1 MSVCL
6 CVCVHRCRGKQMV
19 GGPGVPNKSL
29 RFVFPGWQ
37 IFPFI
42 VFREVRD
49 LGNWQTRQLQRK
61 NVNVVPLARSTK
73 DHSFNVLMVEAKGG
87 DDFGKTTM
95 KFLNQ
100 THTKRGVVIPVCT
113 WHYGEKTSSTFSSF
127 DELRYAQ
134 DYRLDL
140 LPLRMED
147 VWPPQPPCGT
157 EHEFD
162 KDGDA
167 LDLIKMAMRP
177 AIAYIDAWM
186 FCRLYMP

>member
-1 MSVCL
+1 VEAKIRRVYKIL
-6 CVCVHRCRGKQMV
+6 
-19 GGPGVPNKSL
+19 
-29 RFVFPGWQ
+29 
-37 IFPFI
+37 
-42 VFREVRD
+42 
-49 LGNWQTRQLQRK
+49 
-61 NVNVVPLARSTK
+61 K

-113 WHYGEKTSSTFSSF
+113 WHYGEKTSSTFSSYH
-127 DELRYAQ
+127 ELRYAQ
-134 DYRLDL
+134 DYGLDL

-177 AIAYIDAWM
+177 AIAYID
-186 FCRLYMP
+186 CRKLSDVEIARAIADSLLGRRKL